1 MKRLFIILLSILGV
15 TSCLGTHYFEP
26 EVGETSKTEDKIS
39 YLGDVCWFEVGY
51 QQVLTKFQ
59 PGEAFKAFK
68 YVIEIEGVESEE
80 PTIVTKSDELAELTR
95 KLKQEFPEFYERWY
109 EENGGY
115 PERSKAIIAF
125 AIPENQ
131 TDAERNV
138 EVKVSISKEYRDTE
152 NWDEWETVFSAI
164 QNKYSVSE

>member
-1 MKRLFIILLSILGV
+1 MKHLYIILLCVFGI
-15 TSCLGTHYFEP
+15 TSCFPTHYYEP
-26 EVGETSKTEDKIS
+26 EIGDTSKVEGKIS
-39 YLGDVCWFEVGY
+39 HKGDTCWFEVEY
-51 QQVLTKFQ
+51 QQVQTKFQ

-115 PERSKAIIAF
+115 PEGSKAIIAF

-131 TDAERNV
+131 TGAERNIK
-138 EVKVSISKEYRDTE
+138 VKVSISKEYRDTE